1 MLTLNHISFQ
11 VKSTEMNLKQRT
23 YQGKSIITAEIMTEF
38 FPKMVD
44 GDVLSGAITIK
55 LDMTQVKSLDVMANK
70 KYQGEIG
77 NVTFSVNKNGIW
89 EHVSCSDFEF
99 AFHKRSGNQFAF
111 EMHTKDPVCDLEL
124 TTTLVSL
131 YTTNDEKLKTQFEL
145 ADFYETPITR
155 EIGTSSIKKYYI
167 KDI

>member
-55 LDMTQVKSLDVMANK
+55 LDMTQVKSN
-70 KYQGEIG
+70 
-77 NVTFSVNKNGIW
+77 
-89 EHVSCSDFEF
+89 
-99 AFHKRSGNQFAF
+99 
-111 EMHTKDPVCDLEL
+111 P
-124 TTTLVSL
+124 
-131 YTTNDEKLKTQFEL
+131 
-145 ADFYETPITR
+145 
-155 EIGTSSIKKYYI
+155 
-167 KDI
+167 

>member
-1 MLTLNHISFQ
+1 
-11 VKSTEMNLKQRT
+11 
-23 YQGKSIITAEIMTEF
+23 
-38 FPKMVD
+38 
-44 GDVLSGAITIK
+44 
-55 LDMTQVKSLDVMANK
+55 
-70 KYQGEIG
+70 
-77 NVTFSVNKNGIW
+77 
-89 EHVSCSDFEF
+89 
-99 AFHKRSGNQFAF
+99 
-111 EMHTKDPVCDLEL
+111 MHTKDPVCDLEL